1 MRVRLGVGFVDEQMA
16 RRHILDEERYLSR
29 SKGLHI
35 LQYVSCRAGND
46 GGGGLIFLREDTLF
60 RTCNRLTDRLKYSA
74 AVQAMDLSN
83 RDDSNPVRY
92 SAAYP
97 TGAERFF

>member
-1 MRVRLGVGFVDEQMA
+1 MRLGVGFVDEQMA

-29 SKGLHI
+29 SRGLHI
-35 LQYVSCRAGND
+35 LQYVSWRAGN
-46 GGGGLIFLREDTLF
+46 GGGRWLISSRDHVLF
-60 RTCNRLTDRLKYSA
+60 RACNRLTERLKYSV

-83 RDDSNPVRY
+83 RYDSNPVRY

-97 TGAERFF
+97 TCAERCF